1 MGEIEAAD
9 GATCD
14 LFWKDMV
21 ASGGTG
27 NYSVGHD
34 DFRAIYMGKLEYM
47 EPGKSLVL
55 AESRNYCNIQFLQ
68 STESRQIRFVRN

>member
-1 MGEIEAAD
+1 MSEIEAAD

-21 ASGGTG
+21 AAGGTG
-27 NYSVGHD
+27 NYNVGQD

-47 EPGKSLVL
+47 EP
-55 AESRNYCNIQFLQ
+55 R
-68 STESRQIRFVRN
+68 